1 MDNELTLQWISAR
14 NLRNRLLGETDY
26 QVLRFIENG
35 TVIPSALKQYR
46 QALRDVPEA
55 FIDPADIVWPTLNQ

>member
-35 TVIPSALKQYR
+35 AVIPNALKQYR
-46 QALRDVPEA
+46 QVLRDIPET
-55 FIDPADIVWPTLNQ
+55 FVDPADIVWPTLNQ